1 MSFLYGRYTACAHQ
15 RDSFLHNLGFMEFL
29 VATRDELCS
38 EEEVTKLVYDFY
50 DLVRADSTLGP
61 IFNEHIQDWDKH
73 LGRMVQFWSSMLR
86 GSGTYNGTPMPVH
99 IALPDLSAELFQQ
112 WLGLFHQTVQ
122 AIPNRAFAEKAEEFA
137 HRIARSLWY
146 GYQLY
151 NKPET
156 APTEVF
162 NA

>member
-1 MSFLYGRYTACAHQ
+1 MVH
-15 RDSFLHNLGFMEFL
+15 
-29 VATRDELCS
+29 
-38 EEEVTKLVYDFY
+38 DFY
-50 DLVRADSTLGP
+50 RRVRADDLLGP
-61 IFNEHIQDWDKH
+61 IFNEHVKNWDTH
-73 LGRMVQFWSSMLR
+73 LQRMVNFWSSMLR
-86 GSGTYNGTPMPVH
+86 GTGAYGGSPMPVH
-99 IALPDLSAELFQQ
+99 IALPNLSAELFQQ
-112 WLGLFHQTVQ
+112 WLKLFHQT
-122 AIPNRAFAEKAEEFA
+122 IETLPNKPFGAKADSFA